1 MKIDANK
8 LDTNKTKPTPF
19 NTYLGRFVITVFDL
33 IEQKARDYFYFS
45 KGEEGK
51 TYTYQDLVKMV
62 DGDGNKYYPMCA
74 FFTDLASYPQVSY
87 GVGVYQDDEQPE
99 ASKIEV
105 IKYERVDDGCDYEE
119 VDPFDIMESDPEL
132 ALFII
137 SCANNIIT
145 AHGAARIDG
154 PCAMYTK
161 EDFESPDPTAY
172 YHTTVLDR
180 HIENAYFGCVADGED
195 AFSDLGSLPQTTR
208 PEVYVHYDTQT
219 RAWTIHISDIYH
231 GEGVDFN
238 SLVKQAYD
246 IFSQDE
252 DISSFNCRMLLQFCY
267 SAKAML
273 SDKLN
278 ISKTIN

>member
-8 LDTNKTKPTPF
+8 LDANKTKPTPF

-87 GVGVYQDDEQPE
+87 GIGVCQDTEQPE
-99 ASKIEV
+99 AFKIEV
-105 IKYERVDDGCDYEE
+105 IKYERVDDESDYEE

-137 SCANNIIT
+137 SCANNIVN
-145 AHGAARIDG
+145 AHGAARTDG

-161 EDFESPDPTAY
+161 EDFESPEPTAY

-180 HIENAYFGCVADGED
+180 HIENAYFGCVADGEK
-195 AFSDLGSLPQTTR
+195 AFGDLESLPKTNR
-208 PEVYVHYDTQT
+208 PEVYIHYDTQT
-219 RAWTIHISDIYH
+219 HTWTVHISDIYH
-231 GEGVDFN
+231 GEGIDFDD
-238 SLVKQAYD
+238 LVKQAYD

-252 DISSFNCRMLLQFCY
+252 GISSFSRRMLLQFCY

-273 SDKLN
+273 SDKLSLN
-278 ISKTIN
+278 KTIN